1 MKRRIIPLLALT
13 VLFVSAATAQ
23 GEWKW
28 AHYWTGGDG
37 TYGNYYNQIT
47 NTAFDDEGNMYVYGT
62 MGESAAFDGTSLHFT
77 NDAQVLSHYTKSIVL
92 FKFDT
97 LGNMLWH
104 KVVKSSAQSAIPRWM
119 EVRDGRIYI
128 SGDVEMEYVDYNWNN
143 VWLYYLDTLIRGY
156 DVHLIPVNDRRP
168 PYKTGTWTFF
178 ATLDTDG
185 ELVQDHF
192 VEMHSRERYVV
203 NNETCQLVT
212 PLCVYAATYP
222 SPFHIDNQG
231 NIYVYTPI
239 QYKGIE
245 SDSLTLIVDGDTNK
259 TYNLFLPGNV
269 NPDLTS
275 ACINNALL
283 YKFSP
288 IGELI
293 SYKLLVDHTDGIAS
307 SYPYNGDSVNRYFY
321 TFFEGVS
328 FDEEDNMYLTGHFQL
343 AECYN
348 GQGGEAHEYPVHF
361 WWDSITHFTTMYDI
375 NSAEYCN
382 FVIKIDTN
390 GNIMWDNQLF
400 VRGNENGIPRGRW
413 KCPQVHDGYLYI
425 LGVAAYGDGSIVFFD
440 NENNPVQRFL
450 NSSTGTCFF
459 CVYDA
464 FTGEYVNHGIVPAL
478 NTRSCCKNLAVLNNR
493 VFAISQCN
501 TFTEYWLVMW
511 SKDGLFIK
519 ADTIN
524 STDAVQITNSYG
536 LCINEDGYILASL
549 LSTSPVTFDNNISVN
564 CSTEHSNAV
573 FALYHDPRFA
583 QPFVPDDTVDIAEYQ
598 HNRESDIYLY
608 PNPTN
613 GEAIVCGYMYDYRSI
628 ELFDLQG
635 RKLAD
640 LAESHNGTSLP
651 IIDLTPYPAGTY
663 LVRINF
669 NRGVS
674 VTRKVVKQ

>member
-1 MKRRIIPLLALT
+1 MKHRIAPFLVFVLLIAT
-13 VLFVSAATAQ
+13 ATAQ

-28 AHYWTGGDG
+28 AHYWSGGDG

-62 MGESAAFDGTSLHFT
+62 MGESAAFDGTSLQFT
-77 NDAQVLSHYTKSIVL
+77 IDAQVLSHYTKSIVL

-104 KVVKSSAQSAIPRWM
+104 KVVKSSAQAAIPRWM

-156 DVHLIPVNDRRP
+156 DIHLIPVNDRRP

-185 ELVQDHF
+185 D
-192 VEMHSRERYVV
+192 
-203 NNETCQLVT
+203 ETGQLVT

-222 SPFHIDNQG
+222 SPFHVDNQG
-231 NIYVYTPI
+231 NIYVYTQI
-239 QYKGIE
+239 QYKGTE

-269 NPDLTS
+269 DPDLTS

-288 IGELI
+288 TGELI
-293 SYKLLVDHTDGIAS
+293 AYKLLVDHTDGIAS

-413 KCPQVHDGYLYI
+413 HCPQVHDGYLYI

-459 CVYDA
+459 LCVRCLYRKIC
-464 FTGEYVNHGIVPAL
+464 E
-478 NTRSCCKNLAVLNNR
+478 S
-493 VFAISQCN
+493 
-501 TFTEYWLVMW
+501 W
-511 SKDGLFIK
+511 
-519 ADTIN
+519 N
-524 STDAVQITNSYG
+524 SSRLKY
-536 LCINEDGYILASL
+536 SFL
-549 LSTSPVTFDNNISVN
+549 L
-564 CSTEHSNAV
+564 
-573 FALYHDPRFA
+573 
-583 QPFVPDDTVDIAEYQ
+583 
-598 HNRESDIYLY
+598 
-608 PNPTN
+608 
-613 GEAIVCGYMYDYRSI
+613 
-628 ELFDLQG
+628 
-635 RKLAD
+635 
-640 LAESHNGTSLP
+640 
-651 IIDLTPYPAGTY
+651 
-663 LVRINF
+663 
-669 NRGVS
+669 
-674 VTRKVVKQ
+674 